1 MKFASDNDVMLQA
14 LKIARH
20 GFGKVEPNPQVGAV
34 IVSPDR
40 EWIAEGFHQE
50 FGGPHAEI
58 HAIRNAA
65 GKTQGAD
72 LFVTLEPCSHFGK
85 TPPCA
90 DAVIEAGFRRVVV
103 ACQDPAP
110 HVAGRGLQKLR
121 DAGLEVLTG
130 ICEDEARSLIAPFKK
145 QILQHRPWVHAK
157 WAMTLDG
164 RIAAS
169 TGHSQWISC
178 EQSREVVHQL
188 RGRVEAIITGAGT
201 LRRDNPRLTARPPG
215 PRKALRVLID
225 SSGTTLTQD
234 SAIIQTLNEASV
246 LVCVSQRCSQ
256 QQQTRLESLGVEVL
270 RTVDADQTDVEQV
283 LRELGRRRLTH
294 ILLECGPRLMGTFF
308 DLGLVDEV
316 HVFVAPK
323 IVGGATAIAPIGGE
337 GQPEIPQFPSI
348 SGLNRSFCG
357 TDVLIEGHVINCVPA
372 ARKISGEIG

>member
-1 MKFASDNDVMLQA
+1 MLQA
-14 LKIARH
+14 LVIAQR

-58 HAIRNAA
+58 HAIRNA
-65 GKTQGAD
+65 GGRTQGAD

-103 ACQDPAP
+103 GCQDPAP
-110 HVAGRGLQKLR
+110 LVAGKGLQKLR
-121 DAGLEVLTG
+121 DAGLEVITG
-130 ICEDEARSLIAPFKK
+130 ICEHEARALIAPFE
-145 QILQHRPWVHAK
+145 QHMLHQRPWVHAK

-164 RIAAS
+164 RIAAR
-169 TGHSQWISC
+169 TGHSQWISS
-178 EQSREVVHQL
+178 EPSREAVHQL

-201 LRRDNPRLTARPPG
+201 VRMDNPRLTARPPG

-225 SSGTTLTQD
+225 SSGTAVLPD
-234 SAIIQTLNEASV
+234 SAVIQTLSETPV
-246 LVCVSQRCSQ
+246 LVCVSERCSEQ
-256 QQQTRLESLGVEVL
+256 QQKRLESFGAEVL
-270 RTVDADQTDVEQV
+270 RTGNAVQTDVEQV
-283 LRELGRRRLTH
+283 LRELGRRRMTH
-294 ILLECGPRLMGTFF
+294 VLLESGPRLMGTFF
-308 DLGLVDEV
+308 DQGLVDEV

-323 IVGGATAIAPIGGE
+323 IVGGAAAIAPIGGQ

-348 SGLNRSFCG
+348 TGMTRRFCG
-357 TDVLIEGHVINCVPA
+357 PDVLIEGHVTHHVPET
-372 ARKISGEIG
+372 RKLSGETR